1 MAFSE
6 RRALCNIV
14 LHRCQHCRTKHLPGA
29 VDLVRVAG
37 VVVEEVGERGAA
49 VRAAEARGVPRPRP
63 RPRPLRR
70 DRGVASHQ
78 RPPAA
83 PTRTN
88 WPLLCQRNFAVLF
101 TICVFSEYCVL
112 RNFVATFTL
121 PPGRPR
127 ASDMKANLTLLS
139 TDTGAGPGGGVG
151 NTASEWQFRV
161 LQ

>member
-1 MAFSE
+1 M
-6 RRALCNIV
+6 
-14 LHRCQHCRTKHLPGA
+14 PGA

-63 RPRPLRR
+63 RPLRR

-88 WPLLCQRNFAVLF
+88 
-101 TICVFSEYCVL
+101 
-112 RNFVATFTL
+112 
-121 PPGRPR
+121 
-127 ASDMKANLTLLS
+127 
-139 TDTGAGPGGGVG
+139 
-151 NTASEWQFRV
+151 
-161 LQ
+161 

>member
-1 MAFSE
+1 MKVE

-63 RPRPLRR
+63 RPLRR

-88 WPLLCQRNFAVLF
+88 WPLLKVSKKFRGTFHNMCL
-101 TICVFSEYCVL
+101 L
-112 RNFVATFTL
+112 RILRSAKFRCYLHSA
-121 PPGRPR
+121 PRPAQSIR
-127 ASDMKANLTLLS
+127 YEGEPHIVIHRHGG
-139 TDTGAGPGGGVG
+139 GAGRRRGKHGV
-151 NTASEWQFRV
+151 
-161 LQ
+161 